1 MSQEKMFSS
10 TIILFSQCPTRTL
23 CWIIQYPFLFGCSC
37 LSRECYLLFHFLK
50 KELCLGG
57 MHCHL
62 LFCESN
68 GGRDGAA
75 GRERASGPVQWWPL
89 WTEGIQTPRQD
100 KVRGNWPA
108 WSFPWEGG
116 GTRPFI
122 FSQGPRSLGLH
133 LTNKILS
140 GPHSGLWLSSE
151 LGDAD
156 TQGGRGLVK
165 EEEGGVT
172 WDRQASG
179 VGK

>member
-1 MSQEKMFSS
+1 MSGLMWMYLILLSEKHEKLFGAKQDREQHKCFNNIWNIILLPMSQKKKKEKQIFSP
-10 TIILFSQCPTRTL
+10 TIMLFSQCPIRTL
-23 CWIIQYPFLFGCSC
+23 CWIIQYLFLFGCPF
-37 LSRECYLLFHFLK
+37 LSRECYLLFHFFK

-68 GGRDGAA
+68 GGRDRAA
-75 GRERASGPVQWWPL
+75 EREWASGPVQWWPL

-122 FSQGPRSLGLH
+122 FSQGPRSLGY
-133 LTNKILS
+133 T
-140 GPHSGLWLSSE
+140 
-151 LGDAD
+151 
-156 TQGGRGLVK
+156 
-165 EEEGGVT
+165 
-172 WDRQASG
+172 
-179 VGK
+179 